1 MVSCHNL
8 QRILVA
14 FLIVFLFPAQ
24 VKVEGLSKAALI
36 KSLSPRVILS
46 NHLLPKG
53 TKMKV
58 NLEDQGRQKVSF
70 SFAQTKKP
78 LQSLF
83 SIPTSPDRSAGDLP
97 SISSPTNADKRG
109 QVTERKPE
117 LKLTPVVP
125 AAETIA
131 PSVVSPATKLKTD
144 LSKMHFKKQI
154 LSVSVTEEEPAS
166 IALEEPSSFEVH
178 DLPKSAS
185 QSAVEFSLPPPQSS
199 ASVRHS
205 ENTHAESPETKASPA
220 LKTPTA
226 SSGKDSES
234 STSAEAELYNRKTRS
249 QSATAPP
256 GSESDGDTAPMSS
269 SHKSADS
276 SRKASSESRN
286 KEVKKS
292 SFNTHVEDKDKGSSK
307 RSENHERSSSYSK
320 SDRDSKHTYSRSSR
334 SDKDR
339 RRTRSRSRSRSR
351 SRGSRTSSSHS
362 RPDRS
367 RGDCGSRSDR
377 SYYHD
382 SDRRS
387 HRGSPRRDRRRSR
400 SRTDRNRDSS
410 DSEDDHRKAR
420 TRASDSS
427 RPSAY
432 SGLYKDS
439 KSFSYSKSEKGCKS
453 SDSPHLSE
461 FDKRTQSS
469 KSDRTSKRLSDSDSQ
484 RKCFPDLDSSY
495 RKSSSQ
501 YKSET
506 HKSSSSSTR
515 SRSQMHERHQKS
527 SSSDSD
533 AEHKGKT
540 HISDR
545 RSGSEESSQ
554 KRSSTADSKQGT
566 PPRTSVQTS
575 EPNRQSPNVFQ
586 SPHRA
591 TQCANTAESCTRRE
605 SELSDCHLTGSECT
619 NQTFEEKVAST
630 EESLQ
635 ESLPMM
641 MDRDCLNQVNVT
653 LEIYNQSSEDRPHVN
668 SSPAIFSSCNDSL
681 ACSLEEEVVGSL
693 PGAASIDKEDASI
706 AQDAQQSCKT
716 EVIEQDIVSTVDV
729 PHGTEV
735 SLKSESL
742 CVESRNRVTVKPQLM
757 DTAKKS
763 SGGTKKSRWDIVG
776 QVTSDGDN
784 SQRTLCSEGKPTV
797 KKVISVKEIEL
808 PHQQGSDSSQKD
820 IETHSTQG
828 RLTEIWTQ
836 DVISKSTEMHRDR
849 SEPSQGGN
857 SGQRVSSNAYTGN
870 RAANIQICTDG
881 DHEGAS
887 SKLSRVDGS
896 AGLSEATDS
905 DNSEYDSDC
914 GEVIKRL
921 HSVVVV
927 PKNSSL
933 TIDTHDTVATQ
944 CTPFSRSEVQNPSIP
959 AHVNTSEVPQQR
971 LGNPSTAFV
980 GTSVTRTHVNDSSFN
995 SLLCQSQSNMIDSTS
1010 HSEASA
1016 SISTQPYMAGDISVQ
1031 GTVPGPAHGDFIRQ
1045 GEQECKQNDTSSRGE
1060 KMYSHYQPV
1069 NFSNADDIS
1078 GKIGFSLGWGF
1089 SQPEQPSSTYQQP
1102 DSSHG
1107 PHLASTKMTGAFLQH
1122 QEHMQSTALWNH
1134 QSLNMQ
1140 SSGQNF
1146 HHMHQHYQET
1156 TSVVHPDSLTN
1167 DHDDYSS
1174 EKRSKTDL
1182 DSTGCISH
1190 PLDPYSFV
1198 QGHEISSN
1206 SRGSIVSDPPRDDHL
1221 RPHRGRGPPKK
1232 RRPEVESDSDNEAE
1246 AGPADKR
1253 ERLGD
1258 IGTSKETQAKTDA
1271 HRPSLSLQDFHD
1283 ANKWK
1288 EQSKS
1293 KKMPPYFDL
1302 IEENLYLTER

>member
-1 MVSCHNL
+1 M
-8 QRILVA
+8 
-14 FLIVFLFPAQ
+14 
-24 VKVEGLSKAALI
+24 EGLSKAALI

-46 NHLLPKG
+46 SHLLPKG

-58 NLEDQGRQKVSF
+58 DLEDQGRQKVSF

-83 SIPTSPDRSAGDLP
+83 GIPTSPDRSAGDLP
-97 SISSPTNADKRG
+97 SISSPSNAEKKS

-125 AAETIA
+125 AVETIT
-131 PSVVSPATKLKTD
+131 PNVVSPATKLKTD

-154 LSVSVTEEEPAS
+154 LSVSVTEENPAS
-166 IALEEPSSFEVH
+166 VVLEEPNLFEVH
-178 DLPKSAS
+178 DLPKSAN
-185 QSAVEFSLPPPQSS
+185 QSAAEYSLPPPQNS
-199 ASVRHS
+199 ASVCHS
-205 ENTHAESPETKASPA
+205 ENTRTESPETKAIPA
-220 LKTPTA
+220 LKKPTA
-226 SSGKDSES
+226 SEGKDSES
-234 STSAEAELYNRKTRS
+234 STSAEVELYKRKSGS
-249 QSATAPP
+249 QSAIPPP

-276 SRKASSESRN
+276 GIKASSERKN

-307 RSENHERSSSYSK
+307 RSENYERSSSYSK

-351 SRGSRTSSSHS
+351 GSRTGSSHS

-367 RGDCGSRSDR
+367 RGDRGSRSER

-400 SRTDRNRDSS
+400 SRTDRTRDSS

-427 RPSAY
+427 RPLAY
-432 SGLYKDS
+432 SGTYKDS
-439 KSFSYSKSEKGCKS
+439 KSSYLKSEKGCKS

-469 KSDRTSKRLSDSDSQ
+469 KSERTSKRLSDSDSQ
-484 RKCFPDLDSSY
+484 RKCSPDPDSSY
-495 RKSSSQ
+495 RKSSTHH
-501 YKSET
+501 KSET
-506 HKSSSSSTR
+506 RKLSSSSTR
-515 SRSQMHERHQKS
+515 SQTHEKHQKS

-554 KRSSTADSKQGT
+554 KRSSTADSKQMT

-575 EPNRQSPNVFQ
+575 EPNRQSPSMFQ
-586 SPHRA
+586 SPGRT
-591 TQCANTAESCTRRE
+591 TQCANAAESCTQRE
-605 SELSDCHLTGSECT
+605 LETSDCHLTGIEC
-619 NQTFEEKVAST
+619 NNPAFAGISST
-630 EESLQ
+630 EKSLQ

-641 MDRDCLNQVNVT
+641 MDTDCLSQVNVT
-653 LEIYNQSSEDRPHVN
+653 LEIYNQSSEDQPHVN
-668 SSPAIFSSCNDSL
+668 SSPAIFSPCNDSL
-681 ACSLEEEVVGSL
+681 ACSLAKEVVASL
-693 PGAASIDKEDASI
+693 PGTVSVDKEDTSI
-706 AQDAQQSCKT
+706 AHDTQQSCKM
-716 EVIEQDIVSTVDV
+716 EIIELNLSSTVDL
-729 PHGTEV
+729 PHGAEV
-735 SLKSESL
+735 SLKSESP
-742 CVESRNRVTVKPQLM
+742 CVESENWVTAKPQPM

-776 QVTSDGDN
+776 QVTSDCDN
-784 SQRTLCSEGKPTV
+784 SQRTLCSEGKPAV

-828 RLTEIWTQ
+828 RPTEIWKQ
-836 DVISKSTEMHRDR
+836 EVISDGIEIHRAR
-849 SEPSQGGN
+849 SEASQGGN
-857 SGQRVSSNAYTGN
+857 GGQFWGLTQSVSSKGHTNNT
-870 RAANIQICTDG
+870 AANIQICTRER
-881 DHEGAS
+881 DHEGAWN
-887 SKLSRVDGS
+887 KLSRADGWP
-896 AGLSEATDS
+896 GLSETTDS

-914 GEVIKRL
+914 GEAIKRL

-933 TIDTHDTVATQ
+933 TIDMQDTVATQ

-959 AHVNTSEVPQQR
+959 AHVNTSEAPQQR
-971 LGNPSTAFV
+971 LGNPSTAFIEA
-980 GTSVTRTHVNDSSFN
+980 SVTRPQMNDSSFN
-995 SLLCQSQSNMIDSTS
+995 SFLCQSQSNMIDSTS
-1010 HSEASA
+1010 HLEA
-1016 SISTQPYMAGDISVQ
+1016 SISAQPYVAGDVGVQ
-1031 GTVPGPAHGDFIRQ
+1031 GTNAGPTHRDIARPC
-1045 GEQECKQNDTSSRGE
+1045 EQDCKRSDTSNRGD

-1069 NFSNADDIS
+1069 QFSNADNIN
-1078 GKIGFSLGWGF
+1078 GKIGFSLGWAF

-1107 PHLASTKMTGAFLQH
+1107 PHLPSTKMTGTFLQH
-1122 QEHMQSTALWNH
+1122 QEHMQRTASWNH
-1134 QSLNMQ
+1134 QSLGMQ

-1146 HHMHQHYQET
+1146 HHMHQHYQEA

-1174 EKRSKTDL
+1174 DKRGKADI
-1182 DSTGCISH
+1182 DNTGSISH
-1190 PLDPYSFV
+1190 PLDPSSFV

-1206 SRGSIVSDPPRDDHL
+1206 SRGSIVSDPPRDDHF

-1246 AGPADKR
+1246 AGPAEKK

-1258 IGTSKETQAKTDA
+1258 TGASKESQGKTDA
-1271 HRPSLSLQDFHD
+1271 QRSSLSLQDFHD
-1283 ANKWK
+1283 ASKWK